1 MQTVNLV
8 DAKTHLS
15 RLIEQAAHGES
26 FRIMRRGKI
35 VAQISKVTPPRKP
48 IELKA
53 LRALTDNMTRQA
65 EPARK
70 TVQDMRDEA
79 RY

>member
-1 MQTVNLV
+1 MQTVSLV

-26 FRIMRRGKI
+26 VRIMRRGKI
-35 VAQISKVTPPRKP
+35 VAQISKVTPTRKP
-48 IELKA
+48 IDLKV
-53 LRALTDNMTRQA
+53 LRALTDNMTLQA

-70 TVQDMRDEA
+70 TIPNMRDEA